1 MTEGHYR
8 SVGKV
13 DVSTNGAGAMITHI
27 FKNPDGICFILS
39 HEVESKDKVKQKHF
53 EEIHKNIFMTLG

>member
-1 MTEGHYR
+1 M
-8 SVGKV
+8 
-13 DVSTNGAGAMITHI
+13 STNGAGAMITHI

-53 EEIHKNIFMTLG
+53 EEMHKNIFMTLG